1 MFSGNGRISVRQLY
15 RNHAVACISL
25 SALLPPLLMNQK
37 STGSILLGLAFWG
50 LFLAVTVFT
59 PRPEAWPVK
68 ILCYAHYWILGTML
82 VRLSGLLVQRFLL
95 TDTALWIITG
105 WFYLFCYYN
114 VYKGL
119 ECRMRVGEVLFPFFL
134 FLLLLLSILM
144 YGEVRPGGLLEIQ
157 VFLDNDNVY
166 GGYRLFCWLGAI
178 QGLWHLRGQIAGEK
192 GYGKAVFK
200 IWITGGL
207 FTLAWSLFTYCIY
220 GNAGHTRLLFP
231 LASAMT
237 LAHFPGN
244 VIGRL
249 DALFVFAW
257 VIGLFLLCSGLFAPL
272 MDQEPDKKHKYLLI
286 VLLAVSFVC
295 GCSPACIEWGQW
307 LLYYVT
313 TPLQILLLL
322 IYGFGKVGGKGKKA
336 AVSCFFL
343 LMPFFLTGCGA
354 QELEQRSLV
363 MAVSVDAGEE
373 DTYLFTFGFGAAS
386 GGEKEE
392 EKEEPFQTEA
402 ASLSA
407 AKELYWESCQKNM
420 DFNHLKCFY
429 FSEKLL
435 KQHNFSGLL
444 KEIQAGE
451 VYSRGTLAYATQS
464 DASEEAK
471 KEDHP
476 EEGMPIHK
484 ILNAW
489 YNQKPCKIPMV
500 TGAGTYKGEISW
512 PY

>member
-15 RNHAVACISL
+15 RSYAVAGISL
-25 SALLPPLLMNQK
+25 SALLPPLMMSQK
-37 STGSILLGLAFWG
+37 SAGSILLALALWG
-50 LFLAVTVFT
+50 LFLAGTVLT

-68 ILCYAHYWILGTML
+68 ALCYIHYWILGTML

-105 WFYLFCYYN
+105 WFYLFCFYN

-119 ECRMRVGEVLFPFFL
+119 ECRMRVSEVLFPFFL
-134 FLLLLLSILM
+134 FLLLLLSVLM
-144 YGEVRPGGLLEIQ
+144 YGEVRPGKLLELQ
-157 VFLDNDNVY
+157 VFLDRDGVY
-166 GGYRLFCWLGAI
+166 GGYRLFCWLGAV
-178 QGLWHLRGQIAGEK
+178 QGLWHLRGRIAGK
-192 GYGKAVFK
+192 TGYGNAVFK
-200 IWITGGL
+200 IWLTGAL

-220 GNAGHTRLLFP
+220 GNAGHTRLVFP

-272 MDQEPDKKHKYLLI
+272 MDGEPDKKHKYLL
-286 VLLAVSFVC
+286 VFLLAASFGW
-295 GCSPACIEWGQW
+295 GCSPSCIEWGQW

-313 TPLQILLLL
+313 TPLQILLLVL
-322 IYGFGKVGGKGKKA
+322 YGFGKSGRKGKKA
-336 AVSCFFL
+336 AVSCLCLLFPLFL
-343 LMPFFLTGCGA
+343 AGCGA

-363 MAVSVDAGEE
+363 MAVSVDTGEA

-386 GGEKEE
+386 GGEKED

-402 ASLSA
+402 GSLA
-407 AKELYWESCQKNM
+407 EAKELYWESCQKNM

-435 KQHNFSGLL
+435 EEHSFSRLL
-444 KEIQAGE
+444 KEIQADE
-451 VYSRGTLAYATQS
+451 VYSRGTLVYAAQR

-476 EEGMPIHK
+476 REGMPIHQ

-489 YNQKPCKIPMV
+489 YNQEPCEIPVV
-500 TGAGTYKGEISW
+500 TGAGTYKGKISW